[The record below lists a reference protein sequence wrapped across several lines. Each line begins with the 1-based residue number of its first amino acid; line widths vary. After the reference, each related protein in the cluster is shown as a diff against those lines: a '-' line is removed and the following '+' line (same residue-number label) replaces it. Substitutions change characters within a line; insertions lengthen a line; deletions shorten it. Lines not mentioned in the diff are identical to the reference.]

1 MSSSANKVNFT
12 NDNSESYYETRI
24 TDQRDVMGE
33 LPDGLQVS
41 PDDLVQLYGDRGTIN
56 QGSLSEVL

>member
-1 MSSSANKVNFT
+1 MGKKKQDKNHSLRYA
-12 NDNSESYYETRI
+12 YY
-24 TDQRDVMGE
+24 DQRDVMGE

-41 PDDLVQLYGDRGTIN
+41 PDDLVQLFGDRGTID